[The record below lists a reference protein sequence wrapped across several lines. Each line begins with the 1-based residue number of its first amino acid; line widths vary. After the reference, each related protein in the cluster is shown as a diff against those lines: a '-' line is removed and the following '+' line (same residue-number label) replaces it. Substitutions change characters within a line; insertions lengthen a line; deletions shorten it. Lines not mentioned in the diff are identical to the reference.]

1 MLTGLGKEIGT
12 RMGSNLK
19 QNEKRAEIIA
29 VTSGK
34 GGVGKS
40 SLSVNIAIMLQQMR
54 KKVLI
59 IDADIHLGNVD
70 LLLGIRTEYTIADVL
85 NDGIDLQDIIVTGP
99 ANIDVLPASSASGK
113 LLEMEDVF
121 LKRLAVTFRAIESNY
136 DYIIVDTGAG
146 IANSVLSFLLGA
158 DKIVLVITS
167 DPASIADAYAVIKII
182 KRNDLD
188 IPIMLIP
195 NIMQSL
201 EAGENLF
208 KRLNLMVRR
217 FLKSEIDFAGTV
229 IRDDVIARSI
239 KIQKPFVIHNPNAAA
254 TNTIRILT
262 KRILQ
267 MEKKKQKDN
276 KNVFDRFISNKKI
289 KFEWD

>member
-1 MLTGLGKEIGT
+1 MITGLGKEIGA
-12 RMGSNLK
+12 RAASNLK
-19 QNEKRAEIIA
+19 QEEKRAEIIA
-29 VTSGK
+29 ITSGK

-40 SLSVNIAIMLQQMR
+40 SLSVNIAIILQQMR

-59 IDADIHLGNVD
+59 IDADIHLGNID
-70 LLLGIRTEYTIADVL
+70 LIMGVRSEYTIADVL
-85 NDGIDLQDIIVTGP
+85 NEGMQLSDIIVTGP

-121 LKRLAVTFRAIESNY
+121 LKRLAVAFRTIENNY

-158 DKIVLVITS
+158 DKIVLIITS

-188 IPIMLIP
+188 IPILLIP
-195 NIMQSL
+195 NIMHSL
-201 EAGENLF
+201 EAGENLY

-217 FLKSEIDFAGTV
+217 FLKSDIEFAGTV
-229 IRDDVIARSI
+229 LKDDLISRSI
-239 KIQKPFVIHNPNAAA
+239 KIQKPFVFHNPNAPA
-254 TNTIRILT
+254 TNIIRIVT

-267 MEKKKQKDN
+267 MEKKKQKDK
-276 KNVFDRFISNKKI
+276 KNVFDRFISNRKI

>member
-1 MLTGLGKEIGT
+1 MLTSLGKEIGT
-12 RMGSNLK
+12 RIGTNIK
-19 QNEKRAEIIA
+19 QDEKRAEIIA

-40 SLSVNIAIMLQQMR
+40 SLSVNMAIMLKQMR
-54 KKVLI
+54 KRVLI

-70 LLLGIRTEYTIADVL
+70 LILGVRTEYTIADVL
-85 NDGIDLQDIIVTGP
+85 NDGIDLQDIIVPGP
-99 ANIDVLPASSASGK
+99 SNIDVLPASSASGK

-121 LKRLAVTFRAIESNY
+121 LKRLAGAFRTIENDY
-136 DYIIVDTGAG
+136 DFIIVDTGAG
-146 IANSVLSFLLGA
+146 VANSVLSFLLGS

-188 IPIMLIP
+188 IPIMLIT
-195 NIMQSL
+195 NIMQSH
-201 EAGENLF
+201 EAGENLY
-208 KRLNLMVRR
+208 KRLNLMIRR
-217 FLKSEIDFAGTV
+217 FLKSDIEFAGTV
-229 IRDDVIARSI
+229 LKDDVIARSI
-239 KIQKPFVIHNPNAAA
+239 KVQKPFVIHNPNSSA
-254 TNTIRILT
+254 TNTMRILT
-262 KRILQ
+262 KRILKI
-267 MEKKKQKDN
+267 EKKTQKDS

>member
-1 MLTGLGKEIGT
+1 MLTSLSKEIGT
-12 RMGSNLK
+12 RMGTNTK
-19 QNEKRAEIIA
+19 KDEKHAEIIA
-29 VTSGK
+29 ITSGK

-40 SLSVNIAIMLQQMR
+40 YLSTNMAIMLQQMR
-54 KKVLI
+54 KRVLI

-70 LLLGIRTEYTIADVL
+70 LILGVRSEYTIADVL
-85 NDGIDLQDIIVTGP
+85 NDGMDLQDIIVTGP

-121 LKRLAVTFRAIESNY
+121 LKRLSVAFRTIENNY

-195 NIMQSL
+195 KFDVIFFKIS
-201 EAGENLF
+201 GLF
-208 KRLNLMVRR
+208 LSIFCLSKRLIISISFTCGHCIVMNLGHC
-217 FLKSEIDFAGTV
+217 L
-229 IRDDVIARSI
+229 
-239 KIQKPFVIHNPNAAA
+239 
-254 TNTIRILT
+254 
-262 KRILQ
+262 
-267 MEKKKQKDN
+267 
-276 KNVFDRFISNKKI
+276 
-289 KFEWD
+289 W